1 MAIDGVETDR
11 TNLPSNGVNVV
22 PQWLNRLNGKMSK
35 WLWWVVIVG
44 LIAALPVMYARSE
57 TENSA
62 KNVAV
67 VMDYRDLLQV
77 SSTQKEP
84 QAYLQEQLKR
94 LQGAG
99 VNGMAVFESTLEE
112 LSWAG
117 EINVYNA
124 AQAALLEQHVS
135 PPEDNRTYLVFHHSE
150 HEKVLRPIIE
160 WAFTHYGADVR
171 NWTAGGL
178 SGMSVGMGYD
188 DALIHPMEPNP
199 IAMQELIG
207 QGFQVYPRLSNRI
220 LPYDAAEV
228 KIWLDKFQAL
238 GIKRVLFD
246 GEAVTGYGEGKNL
259 SGVRQF
265 ANMLDEHGIGV
276 AMFENL
282 KVPVKGL
289 AKVANLLEYDA
300 IRGHS
305 ISEGEM
311 TVLKTAQI
319 EDRLVLAVKDRKI
332 RLIYL
337 NAIAA
342 RDAVKGLVYHPL
354 DKIVDAL
361 AGTEDTKGAIEQIG
375 DFGYTFGE
383 PEAFDIQS
391 APQETIFKGL
401 ALLGAIALCA
411 IMVGQFLPSLLS
423 VAFVLG
429 AVGSA
434 GLYVLNH
441 DLMAQALALF
451 TGIAAPTTAVILLVK
466 KLRELRDGHADL
478 SGLRRLGGTLLL
490 FVRTTVLS
498 LAAIPFIVALLND
511 ITYSLVLQQFR
522 GVSLLHLAPIGLV
535 ALYVFLY
542 GSNDSVLGNARRI
555 LAMPLTV
562 LWIVGLGIIAAAGLY
577 YLSRTGNAGEVSG
590 LELKFRSVLENA
602 FGVRPRTKEFLL
614 GHPLFIA
621 GIFLALRYRW
631 AMALIIAGTIA
642 QLSMVD
648 TFAHIHTP
656 MLLSAIR
663 DLLGLGLGLIIG
675 LIAIAAWQIA
685 EGAWTR
691 WARREA

>member
-1 MAIDGVETDR
+1 M
-11 TNLPSNGVNVV
+11 
-22 PQWLNRLNGKMSK
+22 PQWLNRLNGMMSK

-44 LIAALPVMYARSE
+44 LIAALPVMYARAE
-57 TENSA
+57 TESSS
-62 KNVAV
+62 KNVAI

-84 QAYLQEQLKR
+84 QAYVQEQLLR
-94 LQGAG
+94 LREAG

-124 AQAALLEQHVS
+124 AQAALLEQRVS
-135 PPEDNRTYLVFHHSE
+135 PPEDNRTYLIFHHSE

-178 SGMSVGMGYD
+178 SGLSIGMGYD

-228 KIWLDKFQAL
+228 KIWLDKYQAL
-238 GIKRVLFD
+238 GVKRVLFD
-246 GEAVTGYGEGKNL
+246 GEAVTGWGEGTSMN
-259 SGVRQF
+259 GVKQF
-265 ANMLDEHGIGV
+265 ADMLDEHGLGV

-289 AKVANLLEYDA
+289 SKVANLLEFDA

-311 TVLKTAQI
+311 TILKTAQI
-319 EDRLVLAVKDRKI
+319 EDRLVLAVKDRNI

-337 NAIAA
+337 NALAA

-361 AGTEDTKGAIEQIG
+361 GGTEDAKGVIG
-375 DFGYTFGE
+375 QLEDFGYAVGE
-383 PEAFDIQS
+383 PAAFEIHTAS
-391 APQETIFKGL
+391 AGTVFKGL
-401 ALLGAIALCA
+401 AALGAIALCA
-411 IMVGQFLPSLLS
+411 IMIGQFIPALLS
-423 VAFVLG
+423 AAFAIG
-429 AVGSA
+429 AVGFA
-434 GLYVLNH
+434 GLYVLKP
-441 DLMAQALALF
+441 DLMAQTLALF
-451 TGIAAPTTAVILLVK
+451 TAIAAPTTAVILLVK
-466 KLRELRDGHADL
+466 KLRELRDGDADL
-478 SGLRRLGGTLLL
+478 SVARRLGGSLLL
-490 FVRTTVLS
+490 FVRTTILS
-498 LAAIPFIVALLND
+498 LAAIPFMVALLDD

-522 GVSLLHLAPIGLV
+522 GVSLLHLAPIALV

-562 LWIVGLGIIAAAGLY
+562 LWIVGLGIIAAGGLY

-590 LELKFRSVLENA
+590 LELQFRSLLENA

-614 GHPLFIA
+614 GHPLFLA

-663 DLLGLGLGLIIG
+663 VLLGLGLGLIIG
-675 LIAIAAWQIA
+675 LIAIAAWQIV

-691 WARREA
+691 WVRRKA